1 MPTNARKARSE
12 KPSARAVS
20 VAKVFKNGN
29 SQAVR
34 LPAAFRLNKA
44 TIFVRRD
51 PANGDI
57 ILSERPQRRS
67 LEEIFADFDAVGG
80 AESLLENRDRTFPQ
94 DRELF

>member
-1 MPTNARKARSE
+1 MPSNARKPLSAKPPART
-12 KPSARAVS
+12 VS

-80 AESLLENRDRTFPQ
+80 NRGPAR
-94 DRELF
+94 RS